1 MATSHG
7 ALPHTWP
14 TPKARTSSF
23 GHIVAPFWAIA
34 TCLATPG
41 IIENYYS
48 VSSLYV
54 KIRIGTL
61 ELLIDTVVGRNPSH
75 NARKGNGR
83 PESAARASILPEPC
97 SFYYHNPP
105 TTVLAAA
112 CQAMNSASQPASA
125 ESAGAPPAAKDREE
139 AAAKAKE
146 GAAAQ
151 GK

>member
-1 MATSHG
+1 MG
-7 ALPHTWP
+7 GGPALGHLAWSLAPHL
-14 TPKARTSSF
+14 ANSESANHCSSF

-75 NARKGNGR
+75 DARKGNGR

-97 SFYYHNPP
+97 SFYYHSPP

-112 CQAMNSASQPASA
+112 CQHRSSTAVVGSYRTSTRGTDLSIDLQ
-125 ESAGAPPAAKDREE
+125 
-139 AAAKAKE
+139 
-146 GAAAQ
+146 
-151 GK
+151 